1 MKAKLEDLYE
11 ELNQNNNSFIH
22 PIGLHR
28 WRFLLVM
35 QCRCRW
41 QYQFIKLDDY
51 WNVQSIVI
59 DLNGHTISAEELPFM
74 IRHGNVEFTGKGT
87 IQETKSDGYGAILI
101 KGSET
106 DAADYSVVTV
116 GKDVTLK
123 GWTGIFV
130 DQLSAK
136 QGKPQAYGV
145 VVNMHGTI
153 VVPSETEHAAG
164 HGIYLNGSLKYTE
177 GNVPVFN
184 IDGAVITANAT
195 GIYAAGYGKWNIK
208 DTTIKGVDTAI
219 EIRAG
224 EMNIEGG
231 TFTASAVPT
240 EVTPNGNGTTSSGS
254 AIAVAQHTTKL
265 AIVVNISGGR
275 FEGYSAFYES
285 NPQKNSDED
294 IAKVQLKVTGG
305 VFNAIN
311 GGAVAVYSEDCTGFI
326 SGGKFNIEPNSSYLA
341 E

>member
-1 MKAKLEDLYE
+1 MERL
-11 ELNQNNNSFIH
+11 S
-22 PIGLHR
+22 
-28 WRFLLVM
+28 FLL
-35 QCRCRW
+35 
-41 QYQFIKLDDY
+41 KL
-51 WNVQSIVI
+51 NMPQ
-59 DLNGHTISAEELPFM
+59 
-74 IRHGNVEFTGKGT
+74 
-87 IQETKSDGYGAILI
+87 
-101 KGSET
+101 
-106 DAADYSVVTV
+106 VTV
-116 GKDVTLK
+116 S
-123 GWTGIFV
+123 I
-130 DQLSAK
+130 SM
-136 QGKPQAYGV
+136 V
-145 VVNMHGTI
+145 VSSI
-153 VVPSETEHAAG
+153 Q
-164 HGIYLNGSLKYTE
+164 K

-184 IDGAVITANAT
+184 IDGAVITANAS

-265 AIVVNISGGR
+265 PIVVNISGGR